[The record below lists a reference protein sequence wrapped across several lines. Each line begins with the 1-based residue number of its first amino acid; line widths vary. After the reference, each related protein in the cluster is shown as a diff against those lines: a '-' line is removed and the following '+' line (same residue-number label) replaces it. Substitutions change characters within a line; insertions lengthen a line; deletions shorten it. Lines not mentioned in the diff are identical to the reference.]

1 MKINQKK
8 ELLRFLAEDIGKGD
22 ITSSLLP
29 KKIITARIIAK
40 QNCILAGVKF
50 AKETFCLRGCKVK
63 ILKKDGS
70 KIRPDQVVLKVSGY
84 AKSVLTC

>member
-8 ELLRFLAEDIGKGD
+8 DLLRFLAEDVSKGD
-22 ITSSLLP
+22 ITSNLLP

-40 QNCILAGVKF
+40 QNCILAGVRF
-50 AKETFCLRGCKVK
+50 AKEIFCLKGCKVK

-70 KIRPDQVVLKVSGY
+70 KIRPNQIIFSTRLFV
-84 AKSVLTC
+84 

>member
-8 ELLRFLAEDIGKGD
+8 ELLRFLAEDVGKGD

-29 KKIITARIIAK
+29 KKIITARIITR
-40 QNCILAGVKF
+40 QNGTLAGVEF
-50 AKETFCLRGCKVK
+50 AKEIFCLKGCKVK

-70 KIRPDQVVLKVSGY
+70 KIGRASCRERV
-84 AKSVLTC
+84 